1 MIKKEYIIIKMPKIF
16 FHINIIFIIL
26 YLNIYIFPHIHC
38 GISIAQPAELA
49 NKFFNSDIEAV
60 YGNFGSID
68 LGFEALGS
76 IWIKPQTEKSNLSPN
91 YACESLQDIKILKDN
106 YNFADFNVVLVD
118 KGSCSFPKMAKEVE
132 KIGGDMILIINN
144 EPGSVSG
151 YKVTNDDGRGNEVSI
166 PVAMISYNDGK
177 AIMDYIIN
185 HPKQNVYLNIE
196 IGMNQRNKVKIDLFT
211 HILNLETYKFL
222 TEFQSY
228 FYKLD
233 KYIEMNI
240 YYLTPKLEGLIQ
252 SKKLSD
258 CLNDGLFCQKNTN
271 TNINKDITG
280 IDLIYESLYHQC
292 LFQRSK
298 KSYFKIISQYSEMC
312 LTKEQYSNFCG
323 LDLFNADMREIIMDC
338 VFNSFGNSDYEK
350 KWKKPE
356 EIKSKLDTIKSNTN
370 TILVNNRLKEMQF
383 NVNSYPDIYINDIK
397 YSQRFSSM
405 YVFGAICTAFNPMPT
420 PCKDYIL
427 RPTNI
432 EKEGI
437 PWYDIVLIILAI
449 ILINSVLYYCI
460 RRCVIKRLNERINV
474 DENDLSGQINS
485 VISSYF
491 SLKDMH
497 KKNLEYDDDD
507 DEEKLNQNSKINNIS
522 NIETIIDKE
531 EDNLKDE
538 QENNSKLIISNT
550 IDKDNID
557 NNINNNKKDEE
568 EEKENE
574 KKEE

>member
-1 MIKKEYIIIKMPKIF
+1 
-16 FHINIIFIIL
+16 
-26 YLNIYIFPHIHC
+26 
-38 GISIAQPAELA
+38 
-49 NKFFNSDIEAV
+49 
-60 YGNFGSID
+60 
-68 LGFEALGS
+68 
-76 IWIKPQTEKSNLSPN
+76 
-91 YACESLQDIKILKDN
+91 
-106 YNFADFNVVLVD
+106 
-118 KGSCSFPKMAKEVE
+118 
-132 KIGGDMILIINN
+132 
-144 EPGSVSG
+144 
-151 YKVTNDDGRGNEVSI
+151 
-166 PVAMISYNDGK
+166 
-177 AIMDYIIN
+177 
-185 HPKQNVYLNIE
+185 
-196 IGMNQRNKVKIDLFT
+196 
-211 HILNLETYKFL
+211 
-222 TEFQSY
+222 
-228 FYKLD
+228 
-233 KYIEMNI
+233 
-240 YYLTPKLEGLIQ
+240 
-252 SKKLSD
+252 
-258 CLNDGLFCQKNTN
+258 
-271 TNINKDITG
+271 
-280 IDLIYESLYHQC
+280 
-292 LFQRSK
+292 
-298 KSYFKIISQYSEMC
+298 MC

-405 YVFGAICTAFNPMPT
+405 YIFGAICTAFNPMPK

>member
-1 MIKKEYIIIKMPKIF
+1 MPKIF
-16 FHINIIFIIL
+16 FPINISFLIL
-26 YLNIYIFPHIHC
+26 YLIIYIFPYIHC

-49 NKFFNSDIEAV
+49 NKFFKSEIEAV

-68 LGFEALGS
+68 FGFEALGS
-76 IWIKPQTEKSNLSPN
+76 VWIKPQTEKSNLSPN
-91 YACESLQDIKILKDN
+91 YACESLQDIKILKNN

-118 KGSCSFPKMAKEVE
+118 KGSCSYPNMAKEVE

-144 EPGSVSG
+144 EPGSISG

-185 HPKQNVYLNIE
+185 HPKENIFLNIE

-211 HILNLETYKFL
+211 NILNLETYKFL
-222 TEFQSY
+222 SEFQSY
-228 FYKLD
+228 FNKLD
-233 KYIEMNI
+233 KYIDMNI

-252 SKKLSD
+252 SKKNVD

-280 IDLIYESLYHQC
+280 VDLIYESLYHQC

-312 LTKEQYSNFCG
+312 LKKEKYSNFCG
-323 LDLFNADMREIIMDC
+323 LDLFNGDMREIIMDC

-350 KWKKPE
+350 KWRKPQI
-356 EIKSKLDTIKSNTN
+356 IKRKLDTIKGNTN
-370 TILVNNRLKEMQF
+370 TILVNNRLKELQY
-383 NVNSYPDIYINDIK
+383 NINSYPDIYINDIK
-397 YSQRFSSM
+397 YSDRFSSM
-405 YVFGAICTAFNPMPT
+405 YVFDAICTAFNPKPK
-420 PCKDYIL
+420 PCKDYIV

-449 ILINSVLYYCI
+449 ILINVVLYFCI

-474 DENDLSGQINS
+474 DENDLSGQVNS

-497 KKNLEYDDDD
+497 KKSNGFDIDD
-507 DEEKLNQNSKINNIS
+507 DEEKLNQDNKINNV
-522 NIETIIDKE
+522 DKE
-531 EDNLKDE
+531 EDNLKE
-538 QENNSKLIISNT
+538 NQENNNSKLIISNS
-550 IDKDNID
+550 IDNDNIEND
-557 NNINNNKKDEE
+557 NNDNNKKDEDEDKEKEKE
-568 EEKENE
+568 EEKEKEKE